1 MSLELLTGTIMI
13 KKNIMSLMAIRLCY
27 RSLVSGKIPPVN

>member
-13 KKNIMSLMAIRLCY
+13 KKNMSLMAIRLCY